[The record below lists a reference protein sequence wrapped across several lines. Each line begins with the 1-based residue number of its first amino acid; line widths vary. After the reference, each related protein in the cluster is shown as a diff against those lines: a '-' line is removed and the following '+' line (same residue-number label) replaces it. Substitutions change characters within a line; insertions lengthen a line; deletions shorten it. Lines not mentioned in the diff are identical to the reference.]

1 MIADA
6 RISPV
11 SVPVGEVAV
20 EGDVA
25 LVPEPSAVVIFA
37 HGSGSSRHSVRN
49 QAVARELQNAGIATL
64 MMDLLTP
71 EEERVDLVSAEHRFD
86 VDLLTTRVSGAVAWW
101 RSDGPL
107 PSLPIGLFGASTGA
121 AAALAAAARRPD
133 AVGAVVSRGGR
144 PDLAAEALSSVRAPT
159 LLIVG
164 GRDRQVIEL
173 NRRAMERLAAP
184 VRLELV
190 PGATHLFEEAGAL
203 EAVAALARDW
213 FLEHLTAPGHGR
225 AAVADRGS

>member
-49 QAVARELQNAGIATL
+49 QAVARVLQNAGIATL

-71 EEERVDLVSAEHRFD
+71 EEERIDLV
-86 VDLLTTRVSGAVAWW
+86 
-101 RSDGPL
+101 
-107 PSLPIGLFGASTGA
+107 
-121 AAALAAAARRPD
+121 
-133 AVGAVVSRGGR
+133 
-144 PDLAAEALSSVRAPT
+144 
-159 LLIVG
+159 
-164 GRDRQVIEL
+164 
-173 NRRAMERLAAP
+173 
-184 VRLELV
+184 
-190 PGATHLFEEAGAL
+190 
-203 EAVAALARDW
+203 
-213 FLEHLTAPGHGR
+213 TA
-225 AAVADRGS
+225 